1 MKLELSDNKDFW
13 AGLMLIA
20 TGAATMYIARNYAFG
35 STLRMGPGYFPTVL
49 GGILI
54 LFGLYILVSGLRSR
68 PPPNPPPQSA
78 SKTRVNALMPG
89 EGGEGGSWSLRA
101 LIALP
106 VAFVLFGVL
115 MTYAGFVP
123 ALLVL
128 IFGSALASPQFK
140 LAEVL
145 LLSVILTALCVALF
159 VWGLGL
165 PYQLFGGS

>member
-13 AGLMLIA
+13 AGATLIA
-20 TGAATMYIARNYAFG
+20 AGAVTMYIARGYAFG
-35 STLRMGPGYFPTVL
+35 TTLRMGPGYFPTVL
-49 GGILI
+49 GGLLI
-54 LFGLYILVSGLRSR
+54 LFGIYIVISGLRS
-68 PPPNPPPQSA
+68 SD
-78 SKTRVNALMPG
+78 KIT
-89 EGGEGGSWSLRA
+89 GSWSLRA

-106 VAFVLFGVL
+106 LSFVLFGVL

-140 LAEVL
+140 LVEVL
-145 LLSVILTALCVALF
+145 LLSLVLTALCVALF

-165 PYQLFGGS
+165 PYQLLGGS

>member
-13 AGLMLIA
+13 AGATLIA
-20 TGAATMYIARNYAFG
+20 AGAVTMYIARGYAFG
-35 STLRMGPGYFPTVL
+35 TTLRMGPGYFPTVL
-49 GGILI
+49 GGLLI
-54 LFGLYILVSGLRSR
+54 LFGIYIVISGLRS
-68 PPPNPPPQSA
+68 SD
-78 SKTRVNALMPG
+78 KIT
-89 EGGEGGSWSLRA
+89 GSWSLRA

-106 VAFVLFGVL
+106 LSFVLFGVL

-165 PYQLFGGS
+165 PYQLLGAS

>member
-1 MKLELSDNKDFW
+1 LKLELSDNKDFW
-13 AGLMLIA
+13 AGAMLIA
-20 TGAATMYIARNYAFG
+20 SGAVTMYIARNYAFG
-35 STLRMGPGYFPTVL
+35 TTLRMGPGYFPTVL

-54 LFGLYILVSGLRSR
+54 LFGIYLLVSGLRSSER
-68 PPPNPPPQSA
+68 I
-78 SKTRVNALMPG
+78 K
-89 EGGEGGSWSLRA
+89 GSWSLRA

-106 VAFVLFGVL
+106 VTFVLFGVL

-140 LAEVL
+140 LVEVV
-145 LLSVILTALCVALF
+145 LLSVILTALCVAIF

-165 PYQLFGGS
+165 PYPLFGGF

>member
-1 MKLELSDNKDFW
+1 MNLELRSNKDFW

-68 PPPNPPPQSA
+68 PPPSPPPQA
-78 SKTRVNALMPG
+78 G
-89 EGGEGGSWSLRA
+89 EGWEGGSWSLRA

-140 LAEVL
+140 LGEVV

-165 PYQLFGGS
+165 PYQLLGAS